1 MNGFYLY
8 KKLFDRINPSTI
20 LQRRINLSE
29 LRCRQDFKD
38 IFSFPVSGRN
48 RKTDSAFSGKL
59 SADNIKFVAGDWVFH
74 FHPSKAGKP
83 GKEMT
88 KNKKTDKQ

>member
-8 KKLFDRINPSTI
+8 KKLFDRIN
-20 LQRRINLSE
+20 RIF
-29 LRCRQDFKD
+29 R
-38 IFSFPVSGRN
+38 IFFFPVSGRN
-48 RKTDSAFSGKL
+48 RKTESAFGGKL
-59 SADNIKFVAGDWVFH
+59 SADNIKFTAGDWIFH